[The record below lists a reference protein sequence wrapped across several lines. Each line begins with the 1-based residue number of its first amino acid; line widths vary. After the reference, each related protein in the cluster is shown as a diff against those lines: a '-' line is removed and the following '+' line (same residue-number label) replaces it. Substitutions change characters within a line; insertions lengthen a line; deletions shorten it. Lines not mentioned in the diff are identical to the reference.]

1 MRQTSLGNTNPN
13 FGNFALPTPQLRP
26 PVGRFSRRTSA
37 TVSQNP
43 EVYCSN
49 RANDPGLSY

>member
-37 TVSQNP
+37 LSQNP

-49 RANDPGLSY
+49 RADYPGLSY